1 MNYRNI
7 VIFKIG
13 KTYLMNMSTVVKATA
28 WYLLSLR
35 FLSHDISGNNVFSRY
50 ASSLGL
56 SKILREILFSQL
68 PDIFIYLL

>member
-7 VIFKIG
+7 VILKIG
-13 KTYLMNMSTVVKATA
+13 KTYLMNMSTVVKATV